1 MGRFSRLGPSP
12 ERVRSYGLVLAFGVL
27 YLVVARTSI
36 SLLGSVGV
44 SGFSGPV
51 VWPASGLY
59 VGALLVAN
67 RRLWALLAGVALA
80 GSLAAHLDAGSS
92 LAVSLGFAVPNAAEG
107 LFAALLVRRGADRRT
122 FERPGDI
129 AALVLGGAV
138 VGGAVLSL
146 SAAAVARYGMSA
158 PFGGSWVRWWTAD
171 GLGMLL
177 VAPLVSL
184 TRERLG
190 RVNAGAEVATA
201 VVVAGVS
208 VGAYVACAVHPWD
221 GAGVLGAVIALPFAL
236 LAGWRWGPGGAAA
249 AVLPVAIA
257 SACRGAHDAT
267 LFASGSAA
275 SAQVLAVQGAL
286 ATVALAALV
295 ATTGAAQRARLSAA
309 VGEVRD
315 RLRRVLDMTSD
326 ACVSLDERDT
336 IIAWNRRAE
345 ALFGWPAAEALD
357 MNLYET
363 LVAPSAAE
371 RWTAALARETAAGS
385 AIELPAWHRSGDEL
399 QVEVVVAPR
408 SPDTGGA
415 DLFFRDVSERE
426 RLSSEVERL
435 SGELEAK
442 GRDLERTL
450 REREQLRGNLARA
463 HGQQVQTDRALA
475 DRSHALASAERR
487 VEKLEHELRST
498 RESRDRALQTAGRE
512 RDALEQRLSAL
523 EGELSGAR
531 EASERLER
539 ELAEAHGRQREA
551 DEELARARERASEVE
566 LAVDEAR
573 RLHAETAAELD
584 EARSLHA
591 ETTAELDEAQR
602 RRVETERELERERQT
617 RVETDAA
624 LDRERQTRVET
635 DAELE
640 RERDNHAETDAELE
654 RERQTRV
661 ETDAA
666 LARERDNHAE
676 TIAEVERVRHAQAD
690 VAAQLERTGE
700 RVADLERALTDSHD
714 RRTEIE
720 AALTSTQDRMAATAA
735 ELDDVRQQAAETEDA
750 LRATTESRAKA
761 EAELSQLALEAERL
775 AGELSAL
782 RQKHQRAERALE
794 EAELARAAKERR
806 LLAEQRRLE
815 SALIATAKSLAAAQ
829 GNGYLSEGP
838 DGHVTAL
845 YDGSGICLYA
855 SPAWVDAFG
864 WQNEELVGE
873 QGSRLIHPDDRP
885 LVQRARAQRS
895 ESHFETRIRNKQ
907 GGFTHAEA
915 TFRPVRDNDDRLIAI
930 ETTLRPLSAKI
941 PISDPHA
948 ATEAQSGPP
957 EAKVRPPLRMV

>member
-12 ERVRSYGLVLAFGVL
+12 ERVRSSGLVLAFGVL

-51 VWPASGLY
+51 LWPASGLY
-59 VGALLVAN
+59 VGALLVAK
-67 RRLWALLAGVALA
+67 RRLWPLLAVASLA
-80 GSLAAHLDAGSS
+80 GSLGAHLDAGSS

-107 LFAALLVRRGADRRT
+107 LLAALLVRRGADRRAL
-122 FERPGDI
+122 ERPGDV

-138 VGGAVLSL
+138 IGGAVLSL

-190 RVNAGAEVATA
+190 RVNAGAEAATA

-208 VGAYVACAVHPWD
+208 VATYVACAVHPWD
-221 GAGVLGAVIALPFAL
+221 GAGVLGAVVALPFAL

-275 SAQVLAVQGAL
+275 SVQVLAVQGAL
-286 ATVALAALV
+286 AAVALAARV
-295 ATTGAAQRARLSAA
+295 ATTGTAQRARLRAA

-336 IIAWNRRAE
+336 IIAWNRQAE
-345 ALFGWPAAEALD
+345 SLFGWPAAQALE

-371 RWTAALARETAAGS
+371 PWTAALARAREADADG
-385 AIELPAWHRSGDEL
+385 APVRLPAWHRLGGEL
-399 QVEVVVAPR
+399 RVEVVLASRP
-408 SPDTGGA
+408 SDPGAA

-426 RLSSEVERL
+426 RLSSDLERL

-442 GRDLERTL
+442 GRDLEGTL
-450 REREQLRGNLARA
+450 REREQLRGNIARA
-463 HGQQVQTDRALA
+463 HGQQAQMERELA

-487 VEKLEHELRST
+487 VEKLEHQLRGT
-498 RESRDRALQTAGRE
+498 REARDRALQQAGRE
-512 RDALEQRLSAL
+512 REALEQKLSAL

-531 EASERLER
+531 QATERLER
-539 ELAEAHGRQREA
+539 ELVEAHGRQREVE
-551 DEELARARERASEVE
+551 EELARAHERAGEVE
-566 LAVDEAR
+566 LAVEEAR

-584 EARSLHA
+584 EA
-591 ETTAELDEAQR
+591 QR
-602 RRVETERELERERQT
+602 LRGETERELEG
-617 RVETDAA
+617 
-624 LDRERQTRVET
+624 ERQTRVET

-640 RERDNHAETDAELE
+640 RERQTRLETAAELE
-654 RERQTRV
+654 RER
-661 ETDAA
+661 AS
-666 LARERDNHAE
+666 HAE
-676 TIAEVERVRHAQAD
+676 TMAEVERARHAQAD
-690 VAAQLERTGE
+690 MTAQLERTGE
-700 RVADLERALTDSHD
+700 RVAELERALTDSQD

-720 AALTSTQDRMAATAA
+720 AALTSTKEQVNAITT
-735 ELDDVRQQAAETEDA
+735 ELDEVRQQAADAEDA
-750 LRATTESRAKA
+750 LRATTESRAQA
-761 EAELSQLALEAERL
+761 EADLRQLTAEAERL

-782 RQKHQRAERALE
+782 RQRHDRAERALE

-829 GNGYLSEGP
+829 ANGHLSERP
-838 DGHVTAL
+838 DGDATAR
-845 YDGSGICLYA
+845 YDRSGICLYA
-855 SPAWVDAFG
+855 SPAWLDAFG
-864 WQNEELVGE
+864 WENAELVGH

-895 ESHFETRIRNKQ
+895 ESRFETRIRNKQ
-907 GGFTHAEA
+907 GGFTRAEA

-930 ETTLRPLSAKI
+930 ETTLRPLPTQIPTSEPDTATKAEGGSA
-941 PISDPHA
+941 
-948 ATEAQSGPP
+948 